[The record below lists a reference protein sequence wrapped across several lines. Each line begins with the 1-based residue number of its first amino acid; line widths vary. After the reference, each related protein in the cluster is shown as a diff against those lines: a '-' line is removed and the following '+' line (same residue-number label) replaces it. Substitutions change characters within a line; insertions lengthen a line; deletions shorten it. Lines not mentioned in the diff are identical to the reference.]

1 MTQKQI
7 VLSHLRKNNSI
18 TSWFAIQN
26 YGMTRLA
33 DIILRLRKEGHN
45 IETKIMKHKNMRTGK
60 RLISL
65 NIPTANIRRL
75 AQIMGCVSHNML
87 ASKRGSGFSI
97 ILTDPHILRSTYG
110 K

>member
-1 MTQKQI
+1 MSQKQI
-7 VLSHLRKNNSI
+7 VLSHLRKNKSI

-60 RLISL
+60 
-65 NIPTANIRRL
+65 T
-75 AQIMGCVSHNML
+75 SHFAKYTYSEHPPVGTNYGL
-87 ASKRGSGFSI
+87 CFS
-97 ILTDPHILRSTYG
+97 
-110 K
+110 